1 MTEAFGM
8 TKKGEKASMY
18 RLENGQGMQAYV
30 TDFGATLVKLLVPD
44 KDRQLR
50 DVVLGYD
57 TVAGYENGTGHFGA
71 TVGRV
76 ANRIGGGSFSLNGK
90 TYELTR
96 NDNGKNTLHG
106 GRDFAGQRIWQVKAC
121 SGQEIT
127 FSLHSPDGD
136 QGFPGAVDMEVTYT
150 LTEDGEL
157 KLFYRGVPDQDTPLN
172 FTNHSYFNLNG
183 HDAGNVLDHTA
194 WISSDAYTP
203 TDEEL
208 IPTGEILP
216 VEGTP
221 MDFRKEKKI
230 GREIGAEYEA
240 LVLAGGYDHNWALN
254 GSGFRMVAG
263 MESEESGIRMEVY
276 TDLPGIQFYTANF
289 VDHETGKDGAVY
301 EKRQAACFETQY
313 YPDALH
319 HENFL
324 SPVVKAGEIYQTTT
338 VYRFLKNS

>member
-1 MTEAFGM
+1 
-8 TKKGEKASMY
+8 
-18 RLENGQGMQAYV
+18 
-30 TDFGATLVKLLVPD
+30 
-44 KDRQLR
+44 
-50 DVVLGYD
+50 
-57 TVAGYENGTGHFGA
+57 
-71 TVGRV
+71 
-76 ANRIGGGSFSLNGK
+76 
-90 TYELTR
+90 
-96 NDNGKNTLHG
+96 
-106 GRDFAGQRIWQVKAC
+106 
-121 SGQEIT
+121 
-127 FSLHSPDGD
+127 
-136 QGFPGAVDMEVTYT
+136 MEVTYT

-324 SPVVKAGEIYQTTT
+324 TPVVKAGEVYQTTT